1 MKIVLL
7 VGLVVC
13 GAIAAPVPDDD
24 EVDLVPRRRVITS
37 SRAGPG
43 YAGAAAGGFV
53 DASDILRQIFG
64 SGFPRLLPRIDPNCD
79 TGRFQLS
86 DTVYDMV
93 EQCQRSRSAEQDLKQ
108 CILDALPDDAGE
120 LEEFLDRDEF
130 TIAGISSSFSIAIID
145 SQMTQKRVVTFRL
158 CPPSDET
165 NTVEEEPVPE
175 QQRPALGPFYRPYR
189 PALPSF
195 SDSMFDMRPTFQ
207 MPTFTQPRPFFDFGS
222 FKPFF
227 DLKPSDMFPSFP
239 NFGFDA
245 NFPTAGY
252 DPETCVKQT
261 FQLPKEQFDKAKS
274 CQFGTESFEECLN
287 EQLGDSEEAKELLEF
302 VGADGMMVVD
312 RRFFSSVSSVNGVVT
327 RKNKIQMTHC
337 KEVEI
342 EEEEPAAGEAGQ
354 QPPVVEQ
361 GPTQGEK
368 TTPEETPIETT
379 NQQEA
384 YLGEDFEP

>member
-7 VGLVVC
+7 VSLVVC

-145 SQMTQKRVVTFRL
+145 SQVA
-158 CPPSDET
+158 SD
-165 NTVEEEPVPE
+165 
-175 QQRPALGPFYRPYR
+175 ADGYH
-189 PALPSF
+189 
-195 SDSMFDMRPTFQ
+195 MRPTFQ
-207 MPTFTQPRPFFDFGS
+207 MPTFTQPRPFFDFSS
-222 FKPFF
+222 FKPLF
-227 DLKPSDMFPSFP
+227 DMKPSDMFPSFP

-261 FQLPKEQFDKAKS
+261 FQLPKEQFDRAKS

-354 QPPVVEQ
+354 QTPVVEQ
-361 GPTQGEK
+361 APTQGEK